1 MCAGHN
7 TAAVV
12 WLSVGQS
19 RREMYAVS
27 HLLLGGAVRGRH
39 GRLWPEDQQRELDE
53 MSADVKGD
61 VRRPEQQAERLL
73 SVGGRVSS
81 LHGVDETQW
90 WRYSQVVMMI
100 TASVSEK
107 MWKLSHC
114 RNSAKNLLHD
124 TKISLKSGNRLLSYG
139 QKTIFNMAAFRYLEF
154 LTNFTFGHV
163 THRVPNLL
171 LCTKVRQN
179 RVILC
184 LDMAINDFQ
193 DVVYSPS
200 WIFEI

>member
-1 MCAGHN
+1 MMEI
-7 TAAVV
+7 
-12 WLSVGQS
+12 LSGS
-19 RREMYAVS
+19 YDDNS
-27 HLLLGGAVRGRH
+27 KCIGK
-39 GRLWPEDQQRELDE
+39 
-53 MSADVKGD
+53 DVKA
-61 VRRPEQQAERLL
+61 VPLP
-73 SVGGRVSS
+73 
-81 LHGVDETQW
+81 
-90 WRYSQVVMMI
+90 
-100 TASVSEK
+100 K
-107 MWKLSHC
+107 FCK
-114 RNSAKNLLHD
+114 KNLLHD

-200 WIFEI
+200 

>member
-61 VRRPEQQAERLL
+61 VRRPEQQAKRLL
-73 SVGGRVSS
+73 SVGGGVSS

-114 RNSAKNLLHD
+114 RNSAKKPASWH
-124 TKISLKSGNRLLSYG
+124 K
-139 QKTIFNMAAFRYLEF
+139 
-154 LTNFTFGHV
+154 NFTEIGQSAAELW
-163 THRVPNLL
+163 P
-171 LCTKVRQN
+171 K
-179 RVILC
+179 
-184 LDMAINDFQ
+184 NDFQ
-193 DVVYSPS
+193 HGSLPLS
-200 WIFEI
+200 WVLNKFYVWSCHS